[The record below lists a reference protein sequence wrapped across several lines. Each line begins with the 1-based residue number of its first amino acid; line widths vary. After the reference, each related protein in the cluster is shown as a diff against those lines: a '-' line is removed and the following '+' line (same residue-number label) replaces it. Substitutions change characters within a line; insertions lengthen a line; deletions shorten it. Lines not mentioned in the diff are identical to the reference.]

1 MIPIK
6 DHNPTVRPSVVVPAI
21 IAINVVMFLFVQP
34 TLRGL
39 QAEPLEREVQ
49 ETAFFACRASIPYEI
64 THGELVLEGAERGE
78 VRGRQALLVAGAQNG
93 FEGTRVAG
101 ITEPCRDKNV
111 WLAIIT
117 SMFLHGGLLHIG
129 GNMLFLWV
137 FGNNIEDRLG
147 RWKFLIFYLLA
158 GIIAT
163 YAQSLINTGST
174 VPLIGASGAV
184 AGVLGAY
191 LLLYPHARVTT
202 LVIFFFIT
210 AIELP
215 AIVVLGLW
223 FVLQLFQ
230 GVGSVT
236 GQVGGVAYFAHVGG
250 FVAGMVMLYLFRP
263 RPQPPPVTFYRS

>member
-1 MIPIK
+1 MFPIK
-6 DHNPTVRPSVVVPAI
+6 DHNPTFRPAVVVPVI

-39 QAEPLEREVQ
+39 QMDPLEREVT
-49 ETAFFACRASIPYEI
+49 ETAFFACRASIPYEV
-64 THGELVLEGAERGE
+64 THGELVLDAARRGE
-78 VRGRQALLVAGAQNG
+78 VSSQQSLLVAAAQDG
-93 FEGTRVAG
+93 FEGTRADG
-101 ITEPCRDKNV
+101 FTDPCRNKNV

-147 RWKFLIFYLLA
+147 RGKFLAFYLLA

-163 YAQSLINTGST
+163 YAQAAINPGST

-191 LLLYPHARVTT
+191 LLLYPRARVTT

-215 AIVVLGLW
+215 AVIVLGLW
-223 FVLQLFQ
+223 FVLQVFQ
-230 GVGSVT
+230 GVGSVA
-236 GQVGGVAYFAHVGG
+236 GDVGGVAYFAHIGG
-250 FVAGMVMLYLFRP
+250 FLAGMAMLAVLRP
-263 RPQPPPVTFYRS
+263 RPQPPRGVYYTT